1 MGACMSVDREISSTR
16 ILDSRI
22 APKPTPDAP
31 VPTGESPPG
40 QGTKHAFDAVAAAIL
55 LVLTAPL
62 VVLAALAVKLTSRGP
77 VIYRQTR
84 TGKDGKPY
92 SIFKIRTMAHNCE
105 SATGARWALPSDPRI
120 TWVGRF
126 LRNTHLD
133 ELPQLWNILRGEMS
147 LVGPRPERPEFV
159 VRLRQVFPDYCG
171 RLTVRPGVTG
181 LAQIQLPADTDL
193 ASVGRKLAFDLYYVN
208 RRTLW
213 LDLRIILG
221 TAFTVLSIP
230 FSVPRLILQL
240 PDGNAVAGVRQI
252 AEESDEFDALVAR
265 PLTSVG

>member
-1 MGACMSVDREISSTR
+1 MAASANESAEPQSQR
-16 ILDSRI
+16 I
-22 APKPTPDAP
+22 
-31 VPTGESPPG
+31 
-40 QGTKHAFDAVAAAIL
+40 KHLFDFVAAAIL
-55 LVLTAPL
+55 LVLTAPI
-62 VVLAALAVKLTSRGP
+62 VVLAAIAVKLTSRGP

-84 TGKDGKPY
+84 TGKGGVPY
-92 SIFKIRTMAHNCE
+92 SIFKIRTMTHNCE
-105 SATGARWALPSDPRI
+105 SLTGARWSTPGDVRV

-126 LRNTHLD
+126 LRKTHLD

-213 LDLRIILG
+213 LDLRIILC
-221 TAFTVLSIP
+221 TAMTVVGIP
-230 FSVPRLILQL
+230 FGVPRFLLQL
-240 PDGNAVAGVRQI
+240 PGASDVEGVRQVI
-252 AEESDEFDALVAR
+252 EDNGEVGVLVPA
-265 PLTSVG
+265 PASSAG